1 MEEKKKNILV
11 VDDDKA
17 ILKYAKDILQL
28 EGYDVDVAETG
39 FDALEKSNTR
49 FYNLALLDIKLP
61 DIDGTELLNKIH
73 RTTPTMMK
81 IMITGFPSLDNAV
94 EALNRGVDAYLL
106 KPVEMEELL
115 KVVKEK
121 LKEQEEA
128 EKMSEEQV
136 AVWIK
141 NRVQK
146 LRVNHNAELRG
157 HS

>member
-17 ILKYAKDILQL
+17 ILKYAKDVLQL
-28 EGYDVDVAETG
+28 EGYEVDVAETG

-49 FYNLALLDIKLP
+49 YYNLALLDIKLP
-61 DIDGTELLNKIH
+61 DIEGTELLNKIH
-73 RTTPTMMK
+73 KTTPTMKK

-121 LKEQEEA
+121 LKEQEED
-128 EKMSEEQV
+128 EKTSEEQV
-136 AVWIK
+136 TAWIT

-146 LRVNHNAELRG
+146 LRVNNNAELRG

>member
-17 ILKYAKDILQL
+17 ILKYAKDVLQL
-28 EGYDVDVAETG
+28 EGYEVDVAETG

-49 FYNLALLDIKLP
+49 YYNLALLDIKLP
-61 DIDGTELLNKIH
+61 DIEGTELLNKIH
-73 RTTPTMMK
+73 KTTPTMKK

-128 EKMSEEQV
+128 EKTSEEQV
-136 AVWIK
+136 AAWIT

-146 LRVNHNAELRG
+146 LRVNNNAELRG